1 MEPQHP
7 AAQPRVGA
15 APPPEP
21 ECCAVCL
28 SELGSGAETCRL
40 RGCGHR
46 YHSACIRE
54 WLSHRATCPLC
65 RTHATTASVVP
76 DAVPTPL
83 APARFGKDFS
93 KPMGIPEEGIA
104 AALEVI
110 RQTVRGWYPNTQ
122 CASGRVTLA
131 RALRPTPPY
140 SGDSAKSTKFIC
152 QLLVLTV
159 RV

>member
-28 SELGSGAETCRL
+28 SELVSGAETCRL

-54 WLSHRATCPLC
+54 WLTHQATCPMC
-65 RTHATTASVVP
+65 RARAIPLHLVP
-76 DAVPTPL
+76 DAARVPV
-83 APARFGKDFS
+83 R
-93 KPMGIPEEGIA
+93 EEVEPQQAGA
-104 AALEVI
+104 AAAAAGAAAAAAEAAEAAAAAAAAAVSPRVCSSSMHGGRNELADIVEF
-110 RQTVRGWYPNTQ
+110 
-122 CASGRVTLA
+122 ASG
-131 RALRPTPPY
+131 
-140 SGDSAKSTKFIC
+140 
-152 QLLVLTV
+152 
-159 RV
+159 